1 MGLISLIK
9 SAARFALKIKTT
21 ISCLL
26 QLRKDKPWMQ
36 ESYYPEFADRRKSIQ
51 QIKKEQRNY
60 IMRYSRPNDFYFLY
74 GFDIKDF
81 RNPEEYVDY
90 LTVFRSVRDRLNKSA
105 NSPFVV
111 LRDKFLFGIVAE
123 GLGIN
128 TPHNIALIDGGNLIG
143 INGEMAAGAEE
154 MKINE
159 FQTLFPD
166 LDAFAKIID
175 GECANGVFHI
185 EVKDGIAYV
194 DGEKCGMDKL
204 EQIFSD
210 RRYVLQHRIS
220 QHESLNAIFPKSINT
235 IRLVSVYNK
244 KSNDVEVLSAVLR
257 VGRGNN
263 HVDNWA
269 KGGLSIGIDT
279 NNGKLREY
287 GFYKPG
293 FGTKTNAHPDTRV
306 VFNGYKIPYFEEAVE
321 MAKRFHYYLKGIHSI
336 GWDIAITPTGP
347 CFIEGN
353 DNWEISLMQVCNH
366 GLQGKFE
373 ELFCMN

>member
-1 MGLISLIK
+1 MKKIYKIIIRVKLVFQSLNQ
-9 SAARFALKIKTT
+9 F
-21 ISCLL
+21 
-26 QLRKDKPWMQ
+26 RKDKPWQQ

-90 LTVFRSVRDRLNKSA
+90 LTVFRSVRNRLNKSA

-128 TPHNIALIDGGNLIG
+128 TPHNIALIDGENLIG
-143 INGEMAAGAEE
+143 INGEMAAGAEG

-159 FQTLFPD
+159 LQTLFPN

-185 EVKDGIAYV
+185 EVKDGIVYV

-235 IRLVSVYNK
+235 IRLVTVYNK
-244 KSNDVEVLSAVLR
+244 KSNEVEVLSAVLR

-269 KGGLSIGIDT
+269 AGGLSIGIDIED
-279 NNGKLREY
+279 GALRKY

-293 FGTKTNAHPDTRV
+293 YGTKATIHPDSNV
-306 VFNGYKIPYFEEAVE
+306 KFEGYHVPYLNEAVKL
-321 MAKRFHYYLKGIHSI
+321 AKRFHYYLKGIHSI